1 MINFNSQIRD
11 SFKRANVLTR
21 LIYINIG
28 VYILI
33 KFLSLFFFLLNRR
46 ELDATLLGFLA
57 LPADTGVLLVRPWT
71 LVTYM
76 FLHYGFFHILFNM
89 LWLFWFG
96 KIFLEYLDARKLT
109 AIYLIGGFAGG
120 LLYIAAYNLLPAFRD
135 QVPVSI
141 ALGASA
147 AILAVVMTI
156 SFYVPDYRVNLMFI
170 GPVKIKYIA
179 LGTILIDLFSIQS
192 GNAGGHIA
200 HLGGALFGI
209 LYAWQLTRG
218 KDLVRG
224 FNKLLDAL
232 VTLFKPRPKMRVKYK
247 KPRGRPETD
256 MEYNARK
263 SAEQAE
269 IDRILE
275 KISKNGYAALTK
287 EEKEKLFTSSK
298 R

>member
-71 LVTYM
+71 LITYM

-232 VTLFKPRPKMRVKYK
+232 VTLFKPRPKMKVKYK

-263 SAEQAE
+263 STEQAE